1 MAHGCAMDWQQKI
14 FRYCERGGD
23 AGFWAEPLNAIS
35 NGAFTIAAVIA
46 AVLLLRRPVGERGGI
61 AEWLLIALTFII
73 GVGSFLF
80 HTYATLWAARADTI
94 PIGIFMFAYVAYA
107 LRRYLALH
115 WIFVLLGLGLFWLS
129 LQFAG
134 SIQCRAGLFAV
145 TGNARHCL
153 NGTMTYAPALVAM
166 IVIGAFAAFRRQGA
180 APYLFA
186 AAGVFFISMLFRTVD
201 WETCSRS
208 IVAGR
213 TLGTHF
219 LWHVFNGLALFIL
232 LLAAIRHGQ
241 VRPKANGGV
250 SDSGSR

>member
-1 MAHGCAMDWQQKI
+1 MDWQQKI

-23 AGFWAEPLNAIS
+23 PGFWAEPLNAIS
-35 NGAFTIAAVIA
+35 NGAFIMAALA
-46 AVLLLRRPVGERGGI
+46 AAIILVRRPASQRGGV
-61 AEWLLIALTFII
+61 AEWALVAMTFVI

-80 HTYATLWAARADTI
+80 HTYATLWAAKADTI

-107 LRRYLALH
+107 LRRYLALN
-115 WIFVLLGLGLFWLS
+115 WLLVLIGLALFWWS
-129 LQFAG
+129 LQYAG
-134 SIQCRAGLFAV
+134 SIECRAGLFAV
-145 TGNARHCL
+145 VGNARHCL

-166 IVIGAFAAFRRQGA
+166 VLIGAAAAIRRHGA

-186 AAGVFFISMLFRTVD
+186 AAVVFLAAMTFRTVD
-201 WETCSRS
+201 WELCSRS

-219 LWHVFNGLALFIL
+219 LWHTFNGLALFIL

-241 VRPKANGGV
+241 PGRRWA
-250 SDSGSR
+250 

>member
-1 MAHGCAMDWQQKI
+1 MDWQQKI

-23 AGFWAEPLNAIS
+23 PGFWAEPLNAIS
-35 NGAFTIAAVIA
+35 NGAFTIAAVVA
-46 AVLLLRRPVGERGGI
+46 AILLLRRPRGQRGGI

-115 WIFVLLGLGLFWLS
+115 WLLVLIGLGLFWWS

-134 SIQCRAGLFAV
+134 SVQCRAGLFAV
-145 TGNARHCL
+145 VGNARHCL
-153 NGTMTYAPALVAM
+153 NGTMNYAPALVAM
-166 IVIGAFAAFRRQGA
+166 VVIGAAAAVRRQGA
-180 APYLFA
+180 APYLLA
-186 AAGVFFISMLFRTVD
+186 AAGVFFLSMFFRTID

-219 LWHVFNGLALFIL
+219 LWHTFNGLALFIL
-232 LLAAIRHGQ
+232 LLAAICHGQ
-241 VRPKANGGV
+241 PPPKVELWEDGRP
-250 SDSGSR
+250 R